1 MRVQLGFIVLSFLLL
16 SACDISTEVSLD
28 NAIFHDQFVPGQ
40 TGNWLVEGDESGRA
54 AIIDEQLNIEVDAPQ
69 LIHYVT
75 LDEPSFDDFIL
86 QVDVTRVAGELE
98 SSSGVLFRMQA
109 AQQFYRFDI
118 TGNGFYLI
126 ERRNVDGS
134 WTRFLEDWT
143 ESAAINTGLNATNRL
158 KVKAEGPNLA
168 FYVNDQMLLQ
178 ATDASYVTGKI
189 ALAAGTFGR
198 PGTHVAFDNV
208 IVTRP

>member
-1 MRVQLGFIVLSFLLL
+1 LRVQLGFIILSFLVL
-16 SACDISTEVSLD
+16 SACNASPEISLTD
-28 NAIFHDQFVPGQ
+28 AIFHDEFVPGQ
-40 TGNWLVEGDESGRA
+40 TGNWLVEGDDLGRA
-54 AIIDEQLNIEVDAPQ
+54 AIIAEQLNIEVDAPQ

-75 LDEPSFDDFIL
+75 LDEPAFDDFIM
-86 QVDVTRVAGELE
+86 QVDVTWVDGELE
-98 SSSGVLFRMQA
+98 STSGILFRIQTPE
-109 AQQFYRFDI
+109 QFYRFDI
-118 TGNGFYLI
+118 TGNGMYLI
-126 ERRNVDGS
+126 QRRNADGS

-143 ESAAINTGLNATNRL
+143 ESTAIKTGLRVTNQI
-158 KVKAEGPNLA
+158 KVKAEGPKLA

-178 ATDASYVTGKI
+178 ATDASYAAGKI